1 MCGGSGSSS
10 GDSRTISI
18 RRGTGKIV
26 SNGYRR
32 AIQRLLLPVGL
43 TVFRLELIPDTN
55 ISKIT
60 VYI

>member
-1 MCGGSGSSS
+1 MCGGSGSCS

-32 AIQRLLLPVGL
+32 ATQRLLLPVGV
-43 TVFRLELIPDTN
+43 TVFRLERIPDTN
-55 ISKIT
+55 
-60 VYI
+60 Y